1 MTDRWSS
8 ALAEHEHVF
17 SEYLRV
23 ARDFPADRW
32 QRVPAPGRWSAA
44 ALTLHVADAYRY
56 GHEAASGG
64 PGMRLLAPPLAAWVS
79 RTVIFPV
86 MLWLKR
92 FPREAP
98 VPAEVRPDLSMAH
111 TLTQDELVERLERE
125 AGKAIATFQRPTA
138 TRVMHAYFGLL
149 TPYQTLRL
157 VTAHTR
163 HHTNGLR
170 DRLGAD

>member
-1 MTDRWSS
+1 MSDRWRR
-8 ALAEHEHVF
+8 AVKQHDTVL

-23 ARDFPADRW
+23 ARDFPADLW
-32 QRVPAPGRWSAA
+32 HRVPAPGRWSAA

-86 MLWLKR
+86 LLWLKR

-98 VPAEVRPDLSMAH
+98 APTEVRPDLTLAH
-111 TLTQDELVERLERE
+111 TLTQAELVERLERE

-138 TRVMHAYFGLL
+138 TRVMHAYFGSL

-163 HHTNGLR
+163 HHTSGLR

>member
-1 MTDRWSS
+1 MTDRWTS
-8 ALAEHEHVF
+8 ALAEHEHVL

-23 ARDFPADRW
+23 ARDFQADRW

-64 PGMRLLAPPLAAWVS
+64 PGMRLLAPPLAAFVS
-79 RTVIFPV
+79 RTVILPV

-98 VPAEVRPDLSMAH
+98 VPKEVRPDLTQAH
-111 TLTQDELVERLERE
+111 TLTQTDLVDRLERE
-125 AGKAIATFQRPTA
+125 AGKAIATFQLPTA
-138 TRVMHAYFGLL
+138 TRVMHAYFGSL

-163 HHTNGLR
+163 HHTIGLR
-170 DRLGAD
+170 ERLAAD

>member
-1 MTDRWSS
+1 MADRWQR
-8 ALAEHEHVF
+8 ALAEHEDVLVA
-17 SEYLRV
+17 YLRI
-23 ARDFPADRW
+23 ARAFPADRW

-64 PGMRLLAPPLAAWVS
+64 PGMRLLVPPLAALAS
-79 RTVIFPV
+79 RAVIFPV

-98 VPAEVRPDLSMAH
+98 APKEVRPDLVLAH
-111 TLTQDELVERLERE
+111 TMPQAELVDQLEHE
-125 AGKAIATFQRPTA
+125 ASKAIATFRLPTA
-138 TRVMHAYFGLL
+138 ARVMHAYFGSL

-163 HHTNGLR
+163 HHTIGLR
-170 DRLGAD
+170 ERLAAD